1 MHSFGR
7 PMAADGRGDPPVA
20 ALPGRRNRRLALPEL
35 APTAKTP
42 HTQVE
47 THHRLTAILAPS
59 ADPTTM
65 MKITLLI
72 GALAVAKATV
82 PDAVEACFVEN
93 GVSWNNHA
101 PETAEQCL
109 EHCDLMCGACKEI
122 TLENAADPG
131 VLGALPEPPN
141 GYGGILDCLCSQKAA
156 VAAAAV
162 NPDQSVL
169 MGIMGGCVGAA
180 SAVKMEEA
188 ARALGI
194 RVEVAAL
201 PEKTSH
207 PSAAPAGAIL
217 LLGVAAVAAVVV
229 QRRRAAAAA
238 DETPV
243 APMI

>member
-1 MHSFGR
+1 
-7 PMAADGRGDPPVA
+7 
-20 ALPGRRNRRLALPEL
+20 
-35 APTAKTP
+35 
-42 HTQVE
+42 
-47 THHRLTAILAPS
+47 
-59 ADPTTM
+59 M

-131 VLGALPEPPN
+131 VLGALPELPN

-169 MGIMGGCVGAA
+169 MGIMGGCVSSA

-194 RVEVAAL
+194 RVETPAL
-201 PEKTSH
+201 PEKTS
-207 PSAAPAGAIL
+207 PAGGAPVGAL
-217 LLGVAAVAAVVV
+217 ALLGVAAVAAVVAT
-229 QRRRAAAAA
+229 RRRAAPAAE
-238 DETPV
+238 ETP
-243 APMI
+243 APAMI

>member
-1 MHSFGR
+1 
-7 PMAADGRGDPPVA
+7 
-20 ALPGRRNRRLALPEL
+20 
-35 APTAKTP
+35 
-42 HTQVE
+42 
-47 THHRLTAILAPS
+47 
-59 ADPTTM
+59 M

-82 PDAVEACFVEN
+82 PDVVEACFVEN

-122 TLENAADPG
+122 TLANAADPG
-131 VLGALPEPPN
+131 VLGALPEPAG

-156 VAAAAV
+156 VRRRRSTRTSRSA
-162 NPDQSVL
+162 
-169 MGIMGGCVGAA
+169 GIMGGCVGAA

-207 PSAAPAGAIL
+207 PPHPAGAIL